1 MSLKF
6 VIALLGFSSVKAL
19 VKDVA
24 PAASKNLPGD
34 AALAIEILTPPA
46 PDCSEKAAVGD
57 SVSVQYTGWTLIDG
71 EKFDSSRD
79 RNSAFTFTLGVGQV
93 IKGMWDTS
101 LVQI

>member
-6 VIALLGFSSVKAL
+6 LIALLGLSSIRAL

-24 PAASKNLPGD
+24 PKASDDLPQD

-46 PDCSEKAAVGD
+46 SDCSEKAAVGD

-71 EKFDSSRD
+71 KKFDSSRD
-79 RNSAFTFTLGVGQV
+79 RQSPFTFTLGVGQV
-93 IKGMWDTS
+93 IKGM
-101 LVQI
+101 